1 MKLNEFDEINEGI
14 MSNIASFTRGALGIP
29 RPKDPRL
36 MATDFVKRATDG
48 IKLGIQQGKVAEPGS
63 TPTANM
69 PSISKW
75 LEDFTSQYMGPSRDS
90 AGIDVSGLQQVI
102 KNAATSVENSYRQ
115 DQGRR
120 ALTALATTLHDT
132 AAKSYAAP
140 ARNPSVAPTASQST
154 STKAAVSPAAP
165 KDVAT
170 YSIPVGMTSTDQ
182 SVKGPSGWVDA
193 KTKSVPVTDPNQ
205 IKLLDRMLAAATPKK
220 PKVNY
225 ADYQKQ
231 LAAQRAAK
239 PEVTT
244 ESKQKIVKKWGE
256 K

>member
-1 MKLNEFDEINEGI
+1 

-29 RPKDPRL
+29 RPTDPRL
-36 MATDFVKRATDG
+36 MVTDFVKRATDG
-48 IKLGIQQGKVAEPGS
+48 IKLGIQTGKIAEPGA
-63 TPTANM
+63 TPTSTM
-69 PSISKW
+69 PSIGTW
-75 LEDFTSQYMGPSRDS
+75 LETFTKQYMGPGRDS
-90 AGIDVSGLQQVI
+90 AGIDISGLQQAI

-115 DQGRR
+115 DQGKR

-132 AAKSYAAP
+132 AAKEYAGP
-140 ARNPSVAPTASQST
+140 VKNPKVSPTPNQVAASKKPAPTTAAQAPT
-154 STKAAVSPAAP
+154 PKATV
-165 KDVAT
+165 T

-182 SVKGPSGWVDA
+182 AVKGPSGWVDA
-193 KTKSVPVTDPNQ
+193 KTKSIPVTDPNQ

-220 PKVNY
+220 PRVNY

-239 PEVTT
+239 PTVTT